1 MLAVLGLLAGDVLA
15 TGAAPAIYVNST
27 TWQSRGD
34 RIHGGVSGL
43 VLSDDGT
50 RFVVV
55 SDRGAMTTGE
65 LIRENGTIIS
75 VRADSFRPLV
85 DPAGRPLVG
94 DDQDAEGMTRLD
106 DGTILVSFE
115 ARGRIGRLDPETATV
130 TELPVP
136 DVFRELQNNSGL
148 EALAT
153 DRQNRVLA
161 IPERSGKL
169 DRPFPV
175 YRRDGDSWSVPYA
188 VRRDGGPFLVAGA
201 DTGPDGRL
209 YVLERNFAKWRGF
222 ATRVRSFA
230 YDNGVL
236 TDERLVLQTPLGR
249 HDNLEGLAVW
259 RDETGAIRLTMVSD
273 DNFFALQRTE
283 FVEYRLPDDRVEQ
296 ARPLDPAGEGG

>member
-1 MLAVLGLLAGDVLA
+1 MKLF
-15 TGAAPAIYVNST
+15 AAPRT
-27 TWQSRGD
+27 
-34 RIHGGVSGL
+34 
-43 VLSDDGT
+43 
-50 RFVVV
+50 
-55 SDRGAMTTGE
+55 
-65 LIRENGTIIS
+65 IS
-75 VRADSFRPLV
+75 VAAAIALEEAGV
-85 DPAGRPLVG
+85 DYDLHMLDFASGAQRDDAYLAINPKGRVPAL
-94 DDQDAEGMTRLD
+94 ALD

-115 ARGRIGRLDPETATV
+115 ARGRIGRLDPESATV

-136 DVFRELQNNSGL
+136 DMFRELQNNSGL

-209 YVLERNFAKWRGF
+209 YVLERDFAKWRGF
-222 ATRVRSFA
+222 ATRVRSVA
-230 YDNGVL
+230 YYNGVL
-236 TDERLVLQTPLGR
+236 TDERLILQTPLGR

-259 RDETGAIRLTMVSD
+259 RGCGKARADAVVLQNLGFFRGSVGGAR
-273 DNFFALQRTE
+273 
-283 FVEYRLPDDRVEQ
+283 RVGQ
-296 ARPLDPAGEGG
+296 LARQGAAHAGELDRQVAWHRNPVSAHRWRRAD